1 MSAYALF
8 FRDTQAAIK
17 GQNPNASFGE
27 VSKIVASMWDGLDSE
42 HKSVSIRI
50 NMYENEILCC
60 LNMEYLPLYYFQKQ
74 NIFVK
79 QVYKQKTEVAKK
91 EYLKALAAY
100 RASLVSKVMYN
111 QTQFWKSP
119 KKLFSNIFDIGTK
132 F

>member
-42 HKSVSIRI
+42 HKSVSFPIILYTNQVPLKIRF
-50 NMYENEILCC
+50 L
-60 LNMEYLPLYYFQKQ
+60 K
-74 NIFVK
+74 IFFP

-100 RASLVSKVMYN
+100 RASLVSKV
-111 QTQFWKSP
+111 S
-119 KKLFSNIFDIGTK
+119 
-132 F
+132 